1 MTVFEIIGS
10 ILLII
15 TCVLV
20 TVTVLFQSSS
30 KADGLSALTGGKS
43 ASATAAETKSN
54 NAKLARITKV
64 LAVVFFVITLAV
76 YALTIY
82 L

>member
-1 MTVFEIIGS
+1 MTAFEIIGS

-30 KADGLSALTGGKS
+30 KADGISALTGKS
-43 ASATAAETKSN
+43 ASAAEAKSN
-54 NAKLARITKV
+54 NAKLAKITKV
-64 LAVVFFVITLAV
+64 LAIVFFVITLAV

>member
-30 KADGLSALTGGKS
+30 KADGISALTGGKS
-43 ASATAAETKSN
+43 ASASAAEAKSN

-64 LAVVFFVITLAV
+64 LAVVFFVVTLAV

>member
-30 KADGLSALTGGKS
+30 KADGISALTGKS
-43 ASATAAETKSN
+43 ASAAEAKSN

-76 YALTIY
+76 YAINLY

>member
-30 KADGLSALTGGKS
+30 KQDGLSALGGKS
-43 ASATAAETKSN
+43 AAASAAEAKSN
-54 NAKLARITKV
+54 NAKLARITKI
-64 LAVVFFVITLAV
+64 LAIVFFVVTLAV

>member
-1 MTVFEIIGS
+1 MTVYEIIGS

-30 KADGLSALTGGKS
+30 KADGISALTGGKS
-43 ASATAAETKSN
+43 ASAAAAEAKSKD
-54 NAKLARITKV
+54 AKLSRMTKV
-64 LAVVFFVITLAV
+64 LAIVFFVITLAV
-76 YALTIY
+76 YAINIY

>member
-30 KADGLSALTGGKS
+30 KADGISALTGGKS
-43 ASATAAETKSN
+43 ASASAAEAKSN
-54 NAKLARITKV
+54 NATLARITKV
-64 LAVVFFVITLAV
+64 LAVVFFVVTLAV

>member
-20 TVTVLFQSSS
+20 TLTVLFQSSS
-30 KADGLSALTGGKS
+30 KADGISALSGKS
-43 ASATAAETKSN
+43 ASASAAEAKSN
-54 NAKLARITKV
+54 NAKLARMTKV
-64 LAVVFFVITLAV
+64 LAIVFFVITLAV
-76 YALTIY
+76 YAFTIY
-82 L
+82 F

>member
-30 KADGLSALTGGKS
+30 KADGISALTGGKS
-43 ASATAAETKSN
+43 ASASAAEAKSN
-54 NAKLARITKV
+54 NAKLSRMTKV
-64 LAVVFFVITLAV
+64 LAIVFFVITLAV
-76 YALTIY
+76 YAINLY

>member
-30 KADGLSALTGGKS
+30 KADGISALTGGKS
-43 ASATAAETKSN
+43 ASVSAAEAKSN

-64 LAVVFFVITLAV
+64 LAIVFFVVTLAV